1 MVEYATFDKLNIQLL
16 AISGNN
22 LFSQKMF
29 AASLDL
35 AYPLLSDYPDLTVI
49 QRYGV
54 LTHIGAPHHPVAE
67 GTYILIDKQGVIRGK
82 WIKPRGVVFP
92 NEPLLKAAQELEP

>member
-35 AYPLLSDYPDLTVI
+35 AYPLLSDYPNLTVI
-49 QRYGV
+49 QQYGV
-54 LTHIGAPHHPVAE
+54 LTHLGALHNPVAE
-67 GTYILIDKQGVIRGK
+67 GTYILIDKRGVIRGK

-92 NEPLLKAAQELEP
+92 NEPLLEAAQDLEP

>member
-1 MVEYATFDKLNIQLL
+1 MVESVTFDTLNIQLL

-22 LFSQKMF
+22 IFSQKMF
-29 AASLDL
+29 AASLAL
-35 AYPLLSDYPDLTVI
+35 SYPLLSDYPDLTVI

-54 LTHIGAPHHPVAE
+54 LTHLGALHQPVAE
-67 GTYILIDKQGVIRGK
+67 GTYILIDKHGVIRGK

-92 NEPLLKAAQELEP
+92 NEPLLKAAQELEQ